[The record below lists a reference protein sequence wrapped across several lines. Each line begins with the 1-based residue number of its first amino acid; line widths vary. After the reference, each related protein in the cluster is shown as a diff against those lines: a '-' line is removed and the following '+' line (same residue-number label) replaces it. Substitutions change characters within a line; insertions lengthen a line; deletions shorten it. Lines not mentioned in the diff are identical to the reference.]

1 MMAIRAE
8 VFRFIVFTEPL
19 VKLKQVI
26 TDLASKLRP
35 FITVIVVDVDMRG
48 IAERTESLRRDFG
61 RIRAVLNRRKRF
73 TVSSLVLSQE
83 EFVILWLRG
92 LPSNGRLS

>member
-1 MMAIRAE
+1 MAIRAE